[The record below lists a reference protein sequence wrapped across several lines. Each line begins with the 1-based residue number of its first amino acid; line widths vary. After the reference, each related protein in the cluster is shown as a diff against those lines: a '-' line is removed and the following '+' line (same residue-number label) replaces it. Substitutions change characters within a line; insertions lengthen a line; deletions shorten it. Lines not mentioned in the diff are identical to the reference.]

1 MSGLRRFFT
10 QKIEKINEITGEEYS
25 HAINTLRLGVGDE
38 IILCDNSGK
47 DYVCTVT
54 RVGKKSFFAEVK
66 EEKENDEETKIFSLL
81 ICGYLKGDK
90 TEYVVQKAVELGV
103 KEIAVFSSEYS
114 SAYMSENKL
123 ARLNKV
129 SVEAAKQCGRSI
141 APKVVYFDNVSSAL
155 EYGKKCKNRLFFYEN
170 KTNYVTH
177 ISDFKGDAS
186 LVIGSEGG
194 FSEAEVDLALSAG
207 YSIISLGKRILRAD
221 TAAVSALS
229 LIMYENGE
237 LQ

>member
-1 MSGLRRFFT
+1 MSGLRRFFI
-10 QKIEKINEITGEEYS
+10 QKVGKINEISGEEYS

-38 IILCDNSGK
+38 IILCDNSGN
-47 DYVCTVT
+47 DYVSTIT
-54 RVGKKSFFAEVK
+54 GVGKKTFSAEVK
-66 EEKENDEETKIFSLL
+66 EIIENDEETKIFSLL

-103 KEIAVFSSEYS
+103 KEIVVFSSEYS
-114 SAYMSENKL
+114 SAYMNDNKL
-123 ARLNKV
+123 SRLNKV

-141 APKVVYFDNVSSAL
+141 APNVIYRDDFSSAL

-177 ISDFKGDAS
+177 ISDFKGDTAA
-186 LVIGSEGG
+186 VIGSEGG
-194 FSEAEVDLALSAG
+194 FSEAEVELALSAG